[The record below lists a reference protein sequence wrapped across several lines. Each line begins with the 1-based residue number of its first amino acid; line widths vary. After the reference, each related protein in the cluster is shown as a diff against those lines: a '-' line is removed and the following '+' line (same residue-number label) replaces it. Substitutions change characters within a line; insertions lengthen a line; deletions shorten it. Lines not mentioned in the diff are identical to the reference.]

1 MAFTAEL
8 ERAQTLNAQKIAEE
22 HNAMIKERY
31 RRLQDAEAEQFAN
44 STQDYTA
51 QQTRAS
57 VFAPV
62 APTYV
67 NAPAVEQTPQ
77 VTEFVH
83 ARVESPVFTT
93 EKFNGM
99 QQAEAVA
106 VAPVAVQPMQV
117 AHYAPAQAV
126 EQETQ
131 FAFTPMAKKI
141 CIAFA
146 ATVTVMLS
154 VIGINTGIIKRN
166 ETRIQDLERQEQAL
180 RLKNEDLD
188 RRIEEATSEET
199 IIQYAQDKGM
209 IKG

>member
-8 ERAQTLNAQKIAEE
+8 ERAQTMNAQKVAEE

-44 STQDYTA
+44 STQDYSA
-51 QQTRAS
+51 QQRAS
-57 VFAPV
+57 AFAPV

-67 NAPAVEQTPQ
+67 SAPAVEQTPQ

-83 ARVESPVFTT
+83 ASAPVFTT

-106 VAPVAVQPMQV
+106 TAPVAMQPMQV
-117 AHYAPAQAV
+117 AYYAPAQAV
-126 EQETQ
+126 EQEVQ

-141 CIAFA
+141 CLAFA
-146 ATVTVMLS
+146 ATITVMLS
-154 VIGINTGIIKRN
+154 VIGVNTGIIKRN
-166 ETRIQDLERQEQAL
+166 NARIQDLDRQEQSL
-180 RLKNEDLD
+180 RIKSQDLD
-188 RRIEEATSEET
+188 RRIEEETSEET
-199 IIQYAQDKGM
+199 IIQYAEENGM